1 MGMIPN
7 DIGYIADPDET
18 FSREFLRAVQV
29 CDDIAFL
36 DYDLHNCEHSKVSL
50 LPSRGYLK

>member
-1 MGMIPN
+1 MIPN